1 MFKYFNVSICIFKKP
16 DYFSQKLILTNYS
29 FIFMKK
35 VLAVLA
41 LGAFTLGSCQKERTC
56 TCTVMGE
63 TIALPMEKAS
73 KGDQEDAC
81 NLAQTTYRIADS
93 DATCVLD

>member
-56 TCTVMGE
+56 ECTINGE
-63 TIALPMEKAS
+63 KTSFTIP
-73 KGDQEDAC
+73 KGKKSDQENAC
-81 NLAQTTYRIADS
+81 NVLALS
-93 DATCVLD
+93 GGNCELK